1 MNRNLKKITAT
12 HLTTGISI
20 KELPRRSTFRMS
32 SKVTSR
38 EMMGVMKDMFE
49 AEGID
54 IKDVLSMSLVDQV
67 TELIIL
73 LVIIILVIVVIVI
86 TAKVFSR

>member
-1 MNRNLKKITAT
+1 
-12 HLTTGISI
+12 
-20 KELPRRSTFRMS
+20 MS
-32 SKVTSR
+32 SKVTATD
-38 EMMGVMKDMFE
+38 MMGVMEEMFE
-49 AEGID
+49 AGGID
-54 IKDVLSMSLVDQV
+54 IKDVLSMSLLDQV